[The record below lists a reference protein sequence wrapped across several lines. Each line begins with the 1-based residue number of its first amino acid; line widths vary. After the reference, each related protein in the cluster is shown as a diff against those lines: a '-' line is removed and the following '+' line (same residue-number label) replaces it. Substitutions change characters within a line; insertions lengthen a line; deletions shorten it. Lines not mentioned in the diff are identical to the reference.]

1 MELWIRSQDGQKL
14 IKANEL
20 IIEQFDDHKPFTF
33 KYYIKNKDVC
43 LGTYKSGKRALEV
56 LDEIN
61 NMLKNKYIVQAN
73 CPIGK
78 EELKLQHDKLIN
90 DYSGEFIMQ
99 PPEYKIE
106 QVNNCIYYE
115 MPKE

>member
-1 MELWIRSQDGQKL
+1 MELWIRSQDRKNL
-14 IKANEL
+14 IKCEQIKVESNPYTDAG
-20 IIEQFDDHKPFTF
+20 IIFINNLFF
-33 KYYIKNKDVC
+33 
-43 LGTYKSGKRALEV
+43 GTYFDKRRALEV